1 MTELDVL
8 PAGTGEAPLAEVVV
22 EVPGARRRTRHRII
36 SHFRDHPVTLIAVG
50 YLLLLAIVAIFAPV
64 LAPHDPNRS
73 DLLASYRP
81 PSGNHLLGTDD
92 IGRDVLSRLMFG
104 ARTSLVAAVEAVGVS
119 TLIGTLLGLCA
130 GYYGRRVDTALSRVN
145 DALMSVPPLIL
156 ALAVVAVLG
165 PGLTNAM
172 FAVGIVSVPRVFR
185 VVRASAI
192 DVGHTSFVEASV
204 ALGCRSRRVL
214 FAHILP
220 NAFGPLLVVI
230 TVSMATAVLA
240 EAGLSYLGLG
250 VQPPTP
256 SWGGMLAEASKRLDL
271 RYLIYP
277 PGIALA
283 LTVGAFTVVGDGL
296 RAALGIRPGG
306 RRV

>member
-1 MTELDVL
+1 MSELEVL
-8 PAGTGEAPLAEVVV
+8 PVGTVPAPLAEVEDVAV
-22 EVPGARRRTRHRII
+22 SRRRTRHRII
-36 SHFRDHPVTLIAVG
+36 NHFRDHPVALISVG
-50 YLLLLAIVAIFAPV
+50 YLILLALVAILAPV
-64 LAPHDPNRS
+64 LAPYDPDRS
-73 DLLASYRP
+73 DLLAAYRP
-81 PSGNHLLGTDD
+81 PSGDHLLGTDQ

-104 ARTSLVAAVEAVGVS
+104 ARTSLIAAFEAVGVS

-192 DVGHTSFVEASV
+192 DIGHSSFVEASV

-306 RRV
+306 RRG